1 MLYRLSKSKY
11 ATAMCATRANLAGKY
26 LRLTLKQNNLERK
39 VLNARAKK
47 VIAGSVKHL
56 RCEQK
61 KIELVAQKI
70 IIKRN
75 KTSC

>member
-1 MLYRLSKSKY
+1 MIFKSFDRITIKFDAILQKAKTH

-47 VIAGSVKHL
+47 INAGGSKDL
-56 RCEQK
+56 RCE
-61 KIELVAQKI
+61 IHD
-70 IIKRN
+70 
-75 KTSC
+75 